1 MRVRK
6 LMVAPSTADAVR
18 LMAALAP
25 AMLALL
31 LGVVLVAGAGFASLP
46 AAHNA
51 AHDARHSFAFPC
63 H

>member
-1 MRVRK
+1 MTVAAAGRWPAAPSHAGASRK
-6 LMVAPSTADAVR
+6 LAALLAAAIGLVIVFGAGLAPSD
-18 LMAALAP
+18 
-25 AMLALL
+25 
-31 LGVVLVAGAGFASLP
+31 